1 MKEQTVAR
9 REVVALALATACW
22 AALSCTYLYGEG
34 PGENRA
40 KVLHVALR
48 GADYKSIQ
56 AAVDAAEPGVEIVV
70 ENGTY
75 TESIWIAKA
84 RLTLRSASKHG
95 ARIVAPQKKDAFG
108 LGEDANYITL
118 DGFDI
123 TAPGGNGIQAN
134 RNGIKHVLN
143 HHTIIKNCHI
153 HDCGGGGI
161 QLNHGDYR
169 TVEHNIVRHCAS
181 TGPWDQSGI
190 SFWQAIALD
199 RQPGFHNVVR
209 GNILR
214 DNSNPPNGTD
224 GNGLIIDDFRNTQQG
239 STNGIYP
246 NDTLVE
252 NNVAYHNGARGI
264 HVFLSDHVVV
274 RNNTAYH
281 NNWDNTNTATWRGEL
296 SCVKSSDVKW
306 YNNIAVASSAANVNN
321 SAMMDGGGNQNTEWA
336 SNLFFDSDKPTRPS
350 VNLSGGADRKAVLA
364 SNLVGI
370 DPRFM
375 APGTATDP
383 DFRLKVDSP
392 AIDAAVA
399 AKAPATDI
407 LGNTRDKRPDIGAYE
422 FPARKDEGHH
432 GSR

>member
-1 MKEQTVAR
+1 MAR
-9 REVVALALATACW
+9 REVLALATACW

-34 PGENRA
+34 PSENRA
-40 KVLHVALR
+40 KVLRVALR

-95 ARIVAPQKKDAFG
+95 ARIVAPQKKDAVG
-108 LGEDANYITL
+108 LGEDANHITL

-123 TAPGGNGIQAN
+123 TAPGGNGVQAN
-134 RNGIKHVLN
+134 RNGIKRVLN
-143 HHTIIKNCHI
+143 HHTFIKNCYI

-181 TGPWDQSGI
+181 TGPWGQSGI

-209 GNILR
+209 GNILW
-214 DNSNPPNGTD
+214 DNSNPPSGTD

-246 NDTLVE
+246 NYTLVE

-321 SAMMDGGGNQNTEWA
+321 TAMMDGGGNQGTEWA
-336 SNLFFDSDKPTRPS
+336 GNLFFDSDKPTRPS
-350 VNLSGGADRKAVLA
+350 VNLSGGADRKAVLTG
-364 SNLVGI
+364 NLVGI
-370 DPRFM
+370 DPQFM
-375 APGTATDP
+375 APGTTTDA

-399 AKAPATDI
+399 ARAPATDI

-422 FPARKDEGHH
+422 FRAGKDEGHH
-432 GSR
+432 